1 MLLNE
6 RLKILK
12 ENKIKEKETLLRIK
26 HRKFIEA
33 LENIN
38 SQIDLGLHFDET
50 IFNCDIS
57 SEKIARY
64 LGFKPLSVGFTNVSF
79 KITKRGLKN
88 LDKILIK
95 YKIGENNNE

>member
-12 ENKIKEKETLLRIK
+12 ENKIKEKETLLRIR

-38 SQIDLGLHFDET
+38 SQIDLGLRFHET

-64 LGFKPLSVGFTNVSF
+64 LGFKPLSVGFTNANF

-88 LDKILIK
+88 LDKMLIK

>member
-38 SQIDLGLHFDET
+38 SQIDLGLCFDET
-50 IFNCDIS
+50 IFNCNTS

-64 LGFKPLSVGFTNVSF
+64 LGFKPLAVGFTSGNF
-79 KITKRGLKN
+79 KISKRGLKN
-88 LDKILIK
+88 LDEILIK